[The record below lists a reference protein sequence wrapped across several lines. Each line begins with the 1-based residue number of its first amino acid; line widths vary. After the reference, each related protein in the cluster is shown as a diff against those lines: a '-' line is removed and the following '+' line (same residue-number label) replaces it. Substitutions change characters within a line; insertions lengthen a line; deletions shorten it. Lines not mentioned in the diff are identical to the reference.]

1 MDISFFKS
9 VTPLE
14 KHCLLIEMSSGNSVR
29 LDLSP
34 KLETVRFCPLKDPE
48 VFQRVAID
56 GDFLVF
62 GHKVKIGATEVMN
75 MVMLPGV

>member
-1 MDISFFKS
+1 MSFFKA
-9 VTPLE
+9 VTPMEGCRL
-14 KHCLLIEMSSGNSVR
+14 HIEMATGNTVL

-34 KLETVRFCPLKDPE
+34 KLETTRFCPLKDPE
-48 VFQRVAID
+48 LFQSVSID

-62 GHKVKIGATEVMN
+62 GSKVKIGATEVMN